1 VKPRAVARATSLLLA
16 SALTALAA
24 GSPFSRVALLLPN
37 CEQPGLSPGELRE
50 AVALDLRDEH
60 LTLAPAGEL
69 SPATDVLVR
78 IEATCSAESE
88 LTVHAEFGDE
98 RHSRRADLRELPPPQ
113 RARALSLAVA
123 ELLALFGQTPSTGS
137 SQFPE
142 APAPPPTAAPTASA
156 AQPAVPTAAS
166 ATNPPPPKPA
176 APPSPRNA
184 QPQEAKVTSDRPTT
198 SAQPVEWRLSIA
210 PELRFFDTSW
220 LWGARALVHYGAW
233 SAGVDLLRAHVSVQ
247 AGSVTTL
254 LVHGNLAYSFELLR
268 DSQRSGFAV
277 GPRFGLGRAF
287 LTAQAASTALAYDA
301 QDVYFDAAFGARYS
315 LRLSPALQLG
325 LAAELGYA
333 RGPIGYADDVEVT
346 STGGAFA
353 AVFVDGSV
361 RF

>member
-1 VKPRAVARATSLLLA
+1 VKRRAVARATSLLLA
-16 SALTALAA
+16 STLTALAA

-50 AVALDLRDEH
+50 AVALDLRDEQ

-78 IEATCSAESE
+78 IEATCSAEGE

-98 RHSRRADLRELPPPQ
+98 RHLRRADLRELPPPQ

-123 ELLALFGQTPSTGS
+123 ELLALFGQPPPTGS
-137 SQFPE
+137 NQFPE
-142 APAPPPTAAPTASA
+142 APAT
-156 AQPAVPTAAS
+156 PATPATAAS
-166 ATNPPPPKPA
+166 APSPPPAPKPA
-176 APPSPRNA
+176 APPPPRKA
-184 QPQEAKVTSDRPTT
+184 QAHQAEVPNDRPS
-198 SAQPVEWRLSIA
+198 SALPVEWRLSVA
-210 PELRFFDTSW
+210 PELRFFDTNW

-233 SAGVDLLRAHVSVQ
+233 SAGVDLLRAHVSVP

-268 DSQRSGFAV
+268 GSQRSAFAV
-277 GPRFGLGRAF
+277 GPRLGFGRAF
-287 LTAQAASTALAYDA
+287 LTAQAASNAVAYDA

-315 LRLSPALQLG
+315 RSLSPAFRLG

-333 RGPIGYADDVEVT
+333 RGPIGYADDVEVAST
-346 STGGAFA
+346 SGAFA
-353 AVFVDGSV
+353 ALFVDGSV

>member
-1 VKPRAVARATSLLLA
+1 MKRRVVARATWLLLA

-37 CEQPGLSPGELRE
+37 CEQPGLNPGELRE

-69 SPATDVLVR
+69 SPSTDVLVR
-78 IEATCSAESE
+78 IEASCSAESE

-98 RHSRRADLRELPPPQ
+98 HHSRRADLRELPPPQ

-123 ELLALFGQTPSTGS
+123 ELLALFGQTPSIGS
-137 SQFPE
+137 NQFPE
-142 APAPPPTAAPTASA
+142 EPAPPGAEGPAASA

-166 ATNPPPPKPA
+166 ATNPPPAPKPA
-176 APPSPRNA
+176 APSPPRNS
-184 QPQEAKVTSDRPTT
+184 PPHEAEVPHDRPTT
-198 SAQPVEWRLSIA
+198 RALPVEWRLSIA

-233 SAGVDLLRAHVSVQ
+233 SAGVDLLRAHVSVP

-254 LVHGNLAYSFELLR
+254 VVHGNLAYSFELLR
-268 DSQRSGFAV
+268 GQSSAFAV
-277 GPRFGLGRAF
+277 GPRLGFGRAF
-287 LTAQAASTALAYDA
+287 LTAQAASNAVAYDA

-315 LRLSPALQLG
+315 RSLSRAFRLG

-333 RGPIGYADDVEVT
+333 RGPIGYADDVEVANT
-346 STGGAFA
+346 SGAFA
-353 AVFVDGSV
+353 ALFADASV

>member
-1 VKPRAVARATSLLLA
+1 MLLA

-37 CEQPGLSPGELRE
+37 CEQPGLNPGELRE
-50 AVALDLRDEH
+50 AVALDLRDEQ

-78 IEATCSAESE
+78 IEATCSAEGE

-123 ELLALFGQTPSTGS
+123 ELLALFGQPPSTGS
-137 SQFPE
+137 NQFPE
-142 APAPPPTAAPTASA
+142 APAPPATAGPAASA
-156 AQPAVPTAAS
+156 AQPAAPTATS
-166 ATNPPPPKPA
+166 ATSPPPAPKPA
-176 APPSPRNA
+176 APPPPRKA
-184 QPQEAKVTSDRPTT
+184 QSQQAEVPNDRPTT
-198 SAQPVEWRLSIA
+198 SALPVEWRLSVA
-210 PELRFFDTSW
+210 PELRFFDTNW

-233 SAGVDLLRAHVSVQ
+233 SAGVDLLRAHVSVP

-254 LVHGNLAYSFELLR
+254 VLHGNLAYSFELLR
-268 DSQRSGFAV
+268 GSQRSAFAV
-277 GPRFGLGRAF
+277 GPRLGFGRAF
-287 LTAQAASTALAYDA
+287 LTAQAASTAVAYDA
-301 QDVYFDAAFGARYS
+301 EDVYFDAAFGARYS
-315 LRLSPALQLG
+315 LLLSPAFRLG

-333 RGPIGYADDVEVT
+333 RGPIGYADDVEVAST
-346 STGGAFA
+346 SGAFA
-353 AVFVDGSV
+353 GLFVDGSV

>member
-1 VKPRAVARATSLLLA
+1 MKPRAVARATSLLVASTLA
-16 SALTALAA
+16 ALAA

-137 SQFPE
+137 DQFPE
-142 APAPPPTAAPTASA
+142 APAPAAPTASV
-156 AQPAVPTAAS
+156 AQPSVPTSAS
-166 ATNPPPPKPA
+166 ATSPPPAPKPA
-176 APPSPRNA
+176 APPPPRNA
-184 QPQEAKVTSDRPTT
+184 QPQEAEVPNDRPTT
-198 SAQPVEWRLSIA
+198 SAKPVDWRLSIA

-268 DSQRSGFAV
+268 GSQRSGFAV

-315 LRLSPALQLG
+315 RRLAPSFQLG

-333 RGPIGYADDVEVT
+333 RGPIGYADDVEVA
-346 STGGAFA
+346 STAGAFA
-353 AVFVDGSV
+353 AVLVDGSV